1 VAYRVTDLEAAIGD
15 DEVLL
20 APFVVGDGFARVAF
34 VRVGGALVEYMEY
47 ANPNEEGW
55 F

>member
-1 VAYRVTDLEAAIGD
+1 
-15 DEVLL
+15 
-20 APFVVGDGFARVAF
+20 VAF